1 MDNISLPY
9 KIENVSAH
17 GRVVRLGSVIN
28 EILSRHDYPEP
39 VSALL
44 GEAVVLT
51 AMMASIL
58 KFEGRFVIQT
68 QSDGPVSMLVCDA
81 RADGSLRGYA
91 KLDEEAFAAL
101 GDSPTQQDMLGAGHI
116 AFTVDQGADMERYQG
131 IVPLEDNLL
140 TAALTYF
147 SGSEQVQT
155 HVKLTAMPLFRPGGD
170 MEWRAGG
177 IMIQQTALQGGSD
190 TGRTSTHDDW
200 VRMQTLMETTK
211 PDELLDPELSPE
223 QLVYRLYNEDGVRVF
238 DVKDFSFNCGC
249 SRTRIQNMLNSFPEE
264 DILSMQEDGHVTVT
278 CEFCSEVYQFDAQ
291 LLKDVPIT

>member
-81 RADGSLRGYA
+81 RADGSCLLYTSDA
-91 KLDEEAFAAL
+91 ADE
-101 GDSPTQQDMLGAGHI
+101 
-116 AFTVDQGADMERYQG
+116 
-131 IVPLEDNLL
+131 
-140 TAALTYF
+140 
-147 SGSEQVQT
+147 
-155 HVKLTAMPLFRPGGD
+155 
-170 MEWRAGG
+170 
-177 IMIQQTALQGGSD
+177 
-190 TGRTSTHDDW
+190 
-200 VRMQTLMETTK
+200 
-211 PDELLDPELSPE
+211 
-223 QLVYRLYNEDGVRVF
+223 
-238 DVKDFSFNCGC
+238 
-249 SRTRIQNMLNSFPEE
+249 
-264 DILSMQEDGHVTVT
+264 
-278 CEFCSEVYQFDAQ
+278 
-291 LLKDVPIT
+291 